1 MEVLNATGLAVVSAH
16 KPAVCA
22 ERRAV
27 EPRKLFSVPSFSPG
41 KLPKSVNLEVCPPL
55 LRGGFLLLSNVL
67 ASIPVKALTY
77 EEALGQSV
85 SSPLSEGSLDFDV
98 SGLID
103 GIVKFG
109 VENPPIIAGGLAV
122 LAVPLVLSQVF
133 KKPKPWGVE
142 SASGAYAKLSEDPNA
157 QLLDI
162 RGRKEFREVGT
173 PDIRSLKKK
182 PVSIVYERGD
192 KPSFLNRLA
201 SKFKE
206 PENTTLFILDKYDGN
221 SELVAELVTL
231 NGFKAAFAIKDGAEG
246 PRGWKNSRL
255 PWIPP
260 KKSFSI
266 DFGELKDVLG
276 DALGDDSD
284 ALSLT
289 LGLAAAT
296 GLGLLAF
303 TEIETILQ
311 LFGSAALVQ
320 IVTKKLLFAEDR
332 KKTLK
337 EVDEFLTN
345 KVAPA
350 DLLDEIKM
358 IGKVLLT
365 APIDGK
371 ALLPAPA
378 EGSLDVAPA
387 TSPAEKPDEVPSVKA
402 EAAVELPQINSVP
415 KAEVKEEPISEIK
428 RSLSPYPYYPDLKP
442 PTSPSPSQP

>member
-1 MEVLNATGLAVVSAH
+1 MEVLSATGLAVVSVH
-16 KPAVCA
+16 KPAVYA
-22 ERRAV
+22 ERRAA
-27 EPRKLFSVPSFSPG
+27 EPRKLFSVPSASPL
-41 KLPKSVNLEVCPPL
+41 KLPKSVILKACPPL
-55 LRGGFLLLSNVL
+55 LRGGFVLLSNVL
-67 ASIPVKALTY
+67 ATIPAKALTY
-77 EEALGQSV
+77 EEALGQSI
-85 SSPLSEGSLDFDV
+85 SSPLSEGSFDLDV
-98 SGLID
+98 NGLID

-109 VENPPIIAGGLAV
+109 AENPPIIAGGLAA
-122 LAVPLVLSQVF
+122 LTVPLILFQVF

-142 SASGAYAKLSEDPNA
+142 SASAAYVKLSEDPNT

-162 RGRKEFREVGT
+162 RGRKELREVGS

-182 PVSIVYERGD
+182 PVSILYESGD
-192 KPSFLNRLA
+192 KPSFLSKLA

-206 PENTTLFILDKYDGN
+206 RENTALFILDKYNGN
-221 SELVAELVTL
+221 SELVAELVTS

-260 KKSFSI
+260 KKSLSII
-266 DFGELKDVLG
+266 DFGDLKDAIG
-276 DALGDDSD
+276 GAFGDDSD
-284 ALSLT
+284 SLPLT

-303 TEIETILQ
+303 TETGTVLQ
-311 LFGSAALVQ
+311 LLGSAALLQ

-337 EVDEFLTN
+337 EVDEFFTT

-350 DLLDEIKM
+350 ELLDEIKT
-358 IGKVLLT
+358 IGKTLLP
-365 APIDGK
+365 APIDEK

-378 EGSLDVAPA
+378 A
-387 TSPAEKPDEVPSVKA
+387 SPAEKPDGVPAVKA

-415 KAEVKEEPISEIK
+415 KTDVNEESISGIK
-428 RSLSPYPYYPDLKP
+428 RPLSPYPFYPDCKP